1 MTPADDDGPRHGP
14 PPPIT
19 EADNVKYVGKYIV
32 IGITNEDAFGNVV
45 NKQQMHGVIER
56 VTPGAIEISLRG
68 RQQGTTYKLPPD
80 LRSLFPARPGEY
92 RLRETGEVVVDPDYT
107 TNWTM
112 KAPQKH

>member
-1 MTPADDDGPRHGP
+1 VAPADKGDPASGP

-19 EADNVKYVGKYIV
+19 EADNVTYVGKYV
-32 IGITNEDAFGNVV
+32 LIGITNEDAFGNVV
-45 NKQQMHGVIER
+45 SKRQMHGVIER
-56 VTPGAIEISLRG
+56 ITPGAIEVSLRG
-68 RQQGTTYKLPPD
+68 SGQGTTYKLPPD

-107 TNWTM
+107 TSWTL

>member
-1 MTPADDDGPRHGP
+1 VAPVDDDDPSYGP

-19 EADNVKYVGKYIV
+19 EADNLKYVGKYILV
-32 IGITNEDAFGNVV
+32 GITNEDAFGNVV

-56 VTPGAIEISLRG
+56 ITPAAIEVSLRG
-68 RQQGTTYKLPPD
+68 SRQGTTYKLPPD

-107 TNWTM
+107 ANWTM
-112 KAPQKH
+112 KAAQKH